1 MRFVENIRQCNLG
14 IGHVAASD
22 CTRHLVIHNSM
33 SLGLIVDLPANG
45 LASWNFFFKII
56 IYNPTKPCFKKIWFG
71 AGCVGNQVG
80 MLLIAR
86 VSGPL
91 VLADTD
97 RTIDAY
103 KHLSSC
109 NYVKRPKE
117 KRERCV
123 RSRYACTPKREKGG
137 RAPP

>member
-1 MRFVENIRQCNLG
+1 MTLRR
-14 IGHVAASD
+14 A
-22 CTRHLVIHNSM
+22 M
-33 SLGLIVDLPANG
+33 SAIIPMIYFSILAGSPPMAIAQERTEPEARTYLLETVD
-45 LASWNFFFKII
+45 FKII

-97 RTIDAY
+97 RTIDACN
-103 KHLSSC
+103 HLSSC